1 MKLNQVLINE
11 KDIKNINNI
20 LFSFGNLLFSNDKN
34 RSIAKDMSLL
44 TNINEIIIDKDA
56 DNADKN
62 ICNELKAFLAKI
74 LI

>member
-1 MKLNQVLINE
+1 M
-11 KDIKNINNI
+11 
-20 LFSFGNLLFSNDKN
+20 FSNDKN